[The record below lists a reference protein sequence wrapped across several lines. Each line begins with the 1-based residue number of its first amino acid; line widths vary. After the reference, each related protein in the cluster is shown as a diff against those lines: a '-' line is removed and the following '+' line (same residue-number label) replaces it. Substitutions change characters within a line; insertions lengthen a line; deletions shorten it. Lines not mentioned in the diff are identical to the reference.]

1 MAEKERP
8 EIEAPEKETPKY
20 KGEIS
25 EYENREVAK
34 EEALTACVAQHSEC
48 SQPRVFTIWL
58 LSARLAIY
66 TAKQHTHLHELTV
79 PFAASG
85 ALFECYKRGCWG
97 FSRCCGEEHD
107 AFWQCYTTKRVRA
120 DQPMCVIT

>member
-48 SQPRVFTIWL
+48 SKPRVFNIWL
-58 LSARLAIY
+58 L
-66 TAKQHTHLHELTV
+66 
-79 PFAASG
+79 FCASR
-85 ALFECYKRGCWG
+85 YPY
-97 FSRCCGEEHD
+97 S
-107 AFWQCYTTKRVRA
+107 
-120 DQPMCVIT
+120 